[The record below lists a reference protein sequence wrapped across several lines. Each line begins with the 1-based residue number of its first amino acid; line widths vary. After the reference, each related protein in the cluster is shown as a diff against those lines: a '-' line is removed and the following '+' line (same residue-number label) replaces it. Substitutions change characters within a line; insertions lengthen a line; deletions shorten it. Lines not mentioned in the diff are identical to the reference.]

1 MIYEV
6 AAAVEHILSLIA
18 HVERPSPVPT
28 EALAGFASTLK
39 DALETRCQRC
49 WHAAE
54 PERGSAQRSIA
65 WQLHPAGEGAD
76 IDLLRAFASVLA
88 AKAEEGEIVH
98 PHQPNVLSLALDWLP
113 TAFTLWIDP
122 GCVAIRRGAGPGASS
137 ASLDF
142 DLLKPS
148 FAESGLNLIWG
159 HFVAQPAD
167 RTAPQ
172 LTLSTAPR
180 PIPILKPAARI
191 LAPRQRYPVLSHHQR
206 APSSSSSISSI
217 SEGLVRSASL
227 SSAHTVA
234 TDATSVN
241 GADSE
246 SDACPSLCSPA
257 SSLVSSQSTPAS
269 DSEHDSVH
277 DTTLGDSTQRFAGV
291 RLFGDDAADDDDDA
305 GDTTIHAGPLLG
317 LSVSKPLQSSTP
329 VKCNYTTHDNGN
341 VGVLGGGVRLGG
353 AAPAPR
359 HRQHSNSKSISH
371 LQGGLHNQLLP
382 PYMPRAQM
390 HGAPNYSAPMR
401 TVPLPPMP
409 MSMPMAPHGF
419 QHQHPAMQPQPMW
432 SGGGGMQLPTPYG
445 FRSQP
450 MVAPRF
456 APAAAALDGDE
467 QDDED
472 KGGRRRMRSR
482 GRRSRGR
489 GAGRAA
495 RRQAAALRALE
506 LGRTDEAEY
515 DELELGSATSRCS
528 TPATASSYTAS
539 SYSSAASSPHKGA
552 LSHRCSRTELR
563 QPKPHMQMDVF
574 GMQLHTGLQRLA
586 QQV

>member
-6 AAAVEHILSLIA
+6 AAAVEHIVSLIA
-18 HVERPSPVPT
+18 HVERTSPVPT
-28 EALAGFASTLK
+28 EALAAFASTLK

-49 WHAAE
+49 WHATE

-122 GCVAIRRGAGPGASS
+122 GCVAIRRGAGPGAAS
-137 ASLDF
+137 AALDF

-148 FAESGLNLIWG
+148 FTESGLNLIWG
-159 HFVAQPAD
+159 HMVAQPAD
-167 RTAPQ
+167 RSAPQ

-180 PIPILKPAARI
+180 PAPILKPAARI
-191 LAPRQRYPVLSHHQR
+191 AAPRQRYPVLSHHHR

-227 SSAHTVA
+227 SSAHTVS

-257 SSLVSSQSTPAS
+257 SSLVSSQCTPAPAS

-291 RLFGDDAADDDDDA
+291 RLFDDDEQDA

-317 LSVSKPLQSSTP
+317 LSMSKPLQSTP

-371 LQGGLHNQLLP
+371 LQGGLHSQLLP

-390 HGAPNYSAPMR
+390 HHAGPANWSAPMH

-409 MSMPMAPHGF
+409 VSMGMAPHGL
-419 QHQHPAMQPQPMW
+419 QHQHYPAMAAQPMW
-432 SGGGGMQLPTPYG
+432 NGGGGMQLPTPYG
-445 FRSQP
+445 FGCQP
-450 MVAPRF
+450 MVAARF
-456 APAAAALDGDE
+456 AAAPAVHDD
-467 QDDED
+467 DDEAD
-472 KGGRRRMRSR
+472 KGGRRRVRSR

-506 LGRTDEAEY
+506 LGSTDEAEY

-528 TPATASSYTAS
+528 TPATASEYTAS
-539 SYSSAASSPHKGA
+539 SYSSAASSPHKRA
-552 LSHRCSRTELR
+552 LSHRPSRTELR
-563 QPKPHMQMDVF
+563 QAKPHMDVF
-574 GMQLHTGLQRLA
+574 GMQLHTGLARLA
-586 QQV
+586 Q